1 VLTVLFK
8 KGQGAVADVLNIS
21 KDIKVL
27 NHKLNEYNNI
37 YKNTL
42 SYLKSLTNLS
52 KIEPKSLLSINNIR
66 TSIDKC

>member
-1 VLTVLFK
+1 MLTVLFK

>member
-1 VLTVLFK
+1 MLTVLFK

-52 KIEPKSLLSINNIR
+52 KIEPK
-66 TSIDKC
+66 